1 MFHAFSLKIRTIEKP
16 PLPLLIPVTQV
27 SDPFRN
33 LCCVLIIELQDT
45 FLLLF
50 GNLVQELIDIEK
62 AIPNRSSYRQNHRK
76 HLVSRVGEA
85 ILSATVS

>member
-1 MFHAFSLKIRTIEKP
+1 MLFSPKIRTIEKP

-45 FLLLF
+45 IFLLLF

-76 HLVSRVGEA
+76 HLEFRVGKA